1 MEMKQT
7 LINHLIKVLAE
18 QIQHA
23 ESFNGMWG
31 KEKERAAACQAASK
45 TIALL
50 EGYGVEPDIAFE
62 AAEALNGDLVA

>member
-1 MEMKQT
+1 METKQT

-18 QIQHA
+18 QIRKA
-23 ESFNGMWG
+23 ESLDGKWG
-31 KEKERAAACQAASK
+31 VEKQRAEACAAASK

>member
-1 MEMKQT
+1 METKQT

-18 QIQHA
+18 QIHHA

-31 KEKERAAACQAASK
+31 KEKERVKACQAASK

>member
-1 MEMKQT
+1 METKQT
-7 LINHLIKVLAE
+7 LINHLIKVLAK
-18 QIQHA
+18 QIRHA

-31 KEKERAAACQAASK
+31 KEKERAEACRSASK

-62 AAEALNGDLVA
+62 AAEALSGDLVA